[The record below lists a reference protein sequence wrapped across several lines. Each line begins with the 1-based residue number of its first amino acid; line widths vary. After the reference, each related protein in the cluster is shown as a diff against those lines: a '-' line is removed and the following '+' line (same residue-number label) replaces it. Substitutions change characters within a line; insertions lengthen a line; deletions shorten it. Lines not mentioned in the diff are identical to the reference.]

1 MMRIF
6 ALSDLHFSFAC
17 DKPMDL
23 FGGQWENH
31 AARCIQNWKE
41 MVTEDDVVLVAG
53 DISWAMSLNDAK
65 ADLDAIGELPGR
77 KVLIK
82 GNHDYWH
89 GSLAKTREILHP
101 SITFLQ
107 NDAIRIGEYTFFG
120 SRGWKRPSDQ
130 DFTPEDAKIYKRE
143 AGRIEMSAAAAQKL
157 GGTLVGMTHYPPG
170 EEIEAIFAK
179 AGARA
184 VIYGHLHGAVLG
196 TRQHD
201 YRKDGVDYYLTSC
214 DYLGCVPRE
223 ICIETE

>member
-31 AARCIQNWKE
+31 AVRCIQNWKE

-65 ADLDAIGELPGR
+65 ADLDAIGALPGR

-89 GSLAKTREILHP
+89 GSLAKTRAILHP

-120 SRGWKRPSDQ
+120 SRGWKRPGTRTLRPRTRRS
-130 DFTPEDAKIYKRE
+130 TKERRGESRWARRLPKSS
-143 AGRIEMSAAAAQKL
+143 AGRLS
-157 GGTLVGMTHYPPG
+157 G
-170 EEIEAIFAK
+170 
-179 AGARA
+179 
-184 VIYGHLHGAVLG
+184 
-196 TRQHD
+196 
-201 YRKDGVDYYLTSC
+201 
-214 DYLGCVPRE
+214 
-223 ICIETE
+223 